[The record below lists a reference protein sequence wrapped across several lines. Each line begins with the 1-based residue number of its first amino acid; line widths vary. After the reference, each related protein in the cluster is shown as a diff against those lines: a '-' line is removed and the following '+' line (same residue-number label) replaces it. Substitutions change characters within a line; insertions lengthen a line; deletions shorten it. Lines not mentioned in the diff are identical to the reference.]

1 MRIFPGRDE
10 GEDPLFCQMQ
20 SVCAAASIDGY
31 DSAEFA
37 GMLELFP
44 AWFEFCLCGRT
55 FFKILKILSASGS
68 VRAEFGGGGRQ
79 KRVIHPVFCL
89 LPDPREPNLEAAVD
103 YWMFCPAFTNAC
115 SAFSERTNHIF
126 KALSNAVLL
135 SAFS

>member
-55 FFKILKILSASGS
+55 FFKILEILSASGS
-68 VRAEFGGGGRQ
+68 ARAESGGGGRLLDVLSCFHQ
-79 KRVIHPVFCL
+79 RVLCIF
-89 LPDPREPNLEAAVD
+89 R
-103 YWMFCPAFTNAC
+103 TNQPHLQSIVKC
-115 SAFSERTNHIF
+115 SA
-126 KALSNAVLL
+126 ALRVFINIQELL
-135 SAFS
+135 SKRSTIHLNRTA